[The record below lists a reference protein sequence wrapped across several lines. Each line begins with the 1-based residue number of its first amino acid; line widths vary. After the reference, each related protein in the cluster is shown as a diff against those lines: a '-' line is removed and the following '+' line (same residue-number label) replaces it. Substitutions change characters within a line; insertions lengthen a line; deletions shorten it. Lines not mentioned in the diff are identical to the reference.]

1 MTRVALRGP
10 GIVKIGLYHIHYSID
25 FEYSVSRFD
34 KRIGTEK
41 EILDQ
46 REILKRAR
54 RRAP

>member
-10 GIVKIGLYHIHYSID
+10 GIVKIGLYHIHYSIE

-41 EILDQ
+41 EFLDQ